1 LQRASLRAPDA
12 PPRKGL
18 AARAPGRRPRLDR
31 AVVRAALEPHD
42 LQEHLRAAAPGRA
55 GAAVARARGRHLGL
69 QHGRRGPVR
78 AQLRRDV
85 HQLALPPAKF
95 FNTYAILPNLE
106 KEYVG

>member
-1 LQRASLRAPDA
+1 ME
-12 PPRKGL
+12 G
-18 AARAPGRRPRLDR
+18 PGGAHAGRGPRLDR

-55 GAAVARARGRHLGL
+55 GAAVAGARGRDLGL

-85 HQLALPPAKF
+85 HQLALPPQCF
-95 FNTYAILPNLE
+95 FIDVQYCQVW
-106 KEYVG
+106 KRVSS